1 MPFAVPSRAS
11 IALLLAVTTLPFVA
25 VAEDASVPNKVWVAE
40 ITVGGSLATGNT
52 ERSAI
57 DTEAKVKYR
66 SGRVLDEYNFSGE
79 MAREFGKTTAERI
92 KGGYQTNIDI
102 QDGLF
107 GLAFVNA
114 EDDRFSGF
122 DYEAE
127 SGIGAGYRV
136 INTAKLL
143 VSVEGGPGYRYSK
156 ATPPSITEKEI
167 FARASA
173 EVDYKISDNAT
184 LNDEITISWDDERT
198 KIENT
203 LSLSSKIYGQLS
215 GRTSF
220 NVRYNSNPP
229 TATLDKTDT
238 ITKVAL
244 VYRF

>member
-1 MPFAVPSRAS
+1 MPFVVPFRAS
-11 IALLLAVTTLPFVA
+11 VGLFFVLAALPATVH
-25 VAEDASVPNKVWVAE
+25 AEDVSVPNKTVVGE
-40 ITVGGSLATGNT
+40 LTVGGSLATGNT
-52 ERSAI
+52 ERSAL
-57 DTEAKVKYR
+57 DAEANIKYR
-66 SGRVLDEYNFSGE
+66 SGRVLDEYKFSGE
-79 MAREFGKTTAERI
+79 LARESGITTAERI

-122 DYEAE
+122 DYEVE

-136 INTAKLL
+136 INTTNLL

-156 ATPPSITEKEI
+156 APAPSITEKEI

-173 EVDYKISDNAT
+173 EVDYKISENAT
-184 LNDEITISWDDERT
+184 LNDEITVSWDDERT
-198 KIENT
+198 KVENT
-203 LSLSSKIYGQLS
+203 LSLSSKIYGALS

-220 NVRYNSNPP
+220 NVRYNSTPP